1 MSPGPRPLEINRHYH
16 WSRDEAGFG
25 EGNIC
30 HSGNNITFRNMYGT
44 FNKVQVKAE
53 KMSQNPYM
61 GIAANILLAGRII
74 LNYTLSIKNN
84 INMTNL

>member
-1 MSPGPRPLEINRHYH
+1 
-16 WSRDEAGFG
+16 
-25 EGNIC
+25 
-30 HSGNNITFRNMYGT
+30 MYGT

-53 KMSQNPYM
+53 NMSQNPYM

-74 LNYTLSIKNN
+74 INYTLSIKNN